1 MQQDK
6 HNIYLFFDIDYYY
19 IISEVFKMNQEDF
32 FELFYSN
39 LRQELIDDDFVD
51 DIEQLISSNKFN
63 KSNYLKIIRGE

>member
-1 MQQDK
+1 
-6 HNIYLFFDIDYYY
+6 
-19 IISEVFKMNQEDF
+19 MNQEDF